1 MQRYPSPPLL
11 GIAALHPTCDRMPSL
26 PQYRGR
32 FAPSP
37 TGPLHFGSL
46 AAAVGSYLDAKHHH
60 GIWLVRMEDLDTPRC
75 VPGAADDILHTLEAF
90 GLHWDD
96 EVGRA
101 LPAVEKTM
109 SGKARPTVMHQSQRT
124 DAYEQALQ
132 RLHAL
137 RAIYQCACTR
147 REIADS
153 ALQGIDGQIYPGTC
167 RNGIPAGRE
176 GRAWRVRTDRLPTVR
191 PELVEGQGGF
201 DKLSPNGIIEFVDA
215 LQGGHPDTVRVSG
228 ECGRGVP
235 AAAPANG
242 CFAVTCRSRI
252 TQHLESDIGDF
263 VVKRADGLFAYQL
276 AVVVD
281 DAFQG
286 ITHVVRG
293 ADLLHSTPRQIY
305 LQRLLGFAT
314 PAYMHLPIAVN
325 AQGEKL
331 SKQTLAPA
339 IAADDA
345 VATLISVLEFLQQQ
359 PPAELRQGG
368 EEEGLGGAGENWQ
381 PEKMKGCRQLPT
393 PTGVACAV
401 RTT

>member
-1 MQRYPSPPLL
+1 MASSN
-11 GIAALHPTCDRMPSL
+11 C
-26 PQYRGR
+26 YRGR

-46 AAAVGSYLDAKHHH
+46 AAAVGSYLDARHHH

-75 VPGAADDILHTLEAF
+75 VPGAADDILRTLEAF
-90 GLHWDD
+90 GLHWD
-96 EVGRA
+96 ESVIY
-101 LPAVEKTM
+101 
-109 SGKARPTVMHQSQRT
+109 QSRRT

-132 RLHAL
+132 RLRAL
-137 RAIYQCACTR
+137 GATYQCACTR

-153 ALQGIDGQIYPGTC
+153 ALYGIDGQIYPGTC

-176 GRAWRVRTDRLPTVR
+176 GRAWRVRTDTFPSPLGG
-191 PELVEGQGGF
+191 EGAGERGY
-201 DKLSPNGIIEFVDA
+201 IEFDDF
-215 LQGGHPDTVRVSG
+215 LQGHIS
-228 ECGRGVP
+228 
-235 AAAPANG
+235 
-242 CFAVTCRSRI
+242 
-252 TQHLESDIGDF
+252 QHLESEIGDF

-305 LQRLLGFAT
+305 LQRLLGLVT
-314 PAYMHLPIAVN
+314 PSYMHLSIAVN

-339 IAADDA
+339 VATDDA
-345 VATLISVLEFLQQQ
+345 VAMLIAVLEFLRQQ
-359 PPAELRQGG
+359 PPTELRQGSV
-368 EEEGLGGAGENWQ
+368 EEILGWAVANWQ
-381 PEKMKGCRQLPT
+381 PERLKGCRQLPT
-393 PTGVACAV
+393 PENRRCSA
-401 RTT
+401 